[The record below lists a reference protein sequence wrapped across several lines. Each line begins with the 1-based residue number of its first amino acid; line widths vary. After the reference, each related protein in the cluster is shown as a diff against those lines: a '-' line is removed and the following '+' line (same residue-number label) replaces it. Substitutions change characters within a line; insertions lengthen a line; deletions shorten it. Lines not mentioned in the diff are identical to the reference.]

1 MDKEKIFNYVVSY
14 LFAFFLGI
22 SSFKL
27 INAEVTT
34 VYLWSN
40 WILDLVFTIFFIRLA
55 VKQE

>member
-1 MDKEKIFNYVVSY
+1 MNKEKIFNYVVSY
-14 LFAFFLGI
+14 LFVFFLGI

-40 WILDLVFTIFFIRLA
+40 WITDLFFTILFIRLTL
-55 VKQE
+55 KKD